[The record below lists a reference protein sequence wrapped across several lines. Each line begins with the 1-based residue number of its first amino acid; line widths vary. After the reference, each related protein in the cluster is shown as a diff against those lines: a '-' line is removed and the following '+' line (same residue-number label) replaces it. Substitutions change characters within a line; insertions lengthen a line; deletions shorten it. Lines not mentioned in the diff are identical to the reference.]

1 MLSTTP
7 SETSGGTGTA
17 PVVIL
22 PILCHHTCMNKTQ
35 AIEILS
41 TAFGGSYTGTEV
53 VPACSGNLIQD
64 IMNEGSEGKTY
75 HRWECSPLPRCV
87 EDSQLIAVAQHYV

>member
-1 MLSTTP
+1 MY
-7 SETSGGTGTA
+7 
-17 PVVIL
+17 
-22 PILCHHTCMNKTQ
+22 KRQ
-35 AIEILS
+35 Q
-41 TAFGGSYTGTEV
+41 V

-87 EDSQLIAVAQHYV
+87 EDSQLIAVAKHYV

>member
-1 MLSTTP
+1 MEELAQGGP
-7 SETSGGTGTA
+7 QSGGPCA
-17 PVVIL
+17 YNRF
-22 PILCHHTCMNKTQ
+22 MNKTQ
-35 AIEILS
+35 AIQILS

-64 IMNEGSEGKTY
+64 IMNEGSEGKTF

-87 EDSQLIAVAQHYV
+87 EDSQLIAVAKHYV

>member
-17 PVVIL
+17 PVEIP
-22 PILCHHTCMNKTQ
+22 PILCHIRTMNKTQ

-75 HRWECSPLPRCV
+75 HRWECQPLPRCV

>member
-17 PVVIL
+17 PVEIP

>member
-17 PVVIL
+17 PVEIP
-22 PILCHHTCMNKTQ
+22 PILCHAYSMNKTQ

-41 TAFGGSYTGTEV
+41 TAFGGSYTGTQV

>member
-1 MLSTTP
+1 
-7 SETSGGTGTA
+7 
-17 PVVIL
+17 
-22 PILCHHTCMNKTQ
+22 MNKTQ
-35 AIEILS
+35 AIQILS

-75 HRWECSPLPRCV
+75 HRWECQPLPRCV